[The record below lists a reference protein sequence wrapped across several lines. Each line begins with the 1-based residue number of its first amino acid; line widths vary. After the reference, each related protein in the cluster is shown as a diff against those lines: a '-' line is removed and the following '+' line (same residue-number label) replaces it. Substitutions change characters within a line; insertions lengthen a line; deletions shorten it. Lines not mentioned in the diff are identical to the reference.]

1 MEETDMIKHG
11 IKALVALMAIMLVVF
26 FAASPALAA
35 DVRNEDSVVIASGDV
50 INDDL
55 YLAGSRIIINGTV
68 NGDVMAAGDTITV
81 NGKIDGS
88 IIAVG
93 STIGID
99 GEVTHAARV
108 AGGDINI
115 DGTIG
120 GDLAVAGSSV
130 KIDGSAEI
138 GQDVIFAAS
147 RISINGP
154 VGGDVKGG
162 GGRVILQNV
171 VEGNVELG
179 IEPLEIYTMVDI
191 KSDIDFRVDRLTVEP
206 TAHIK
211 GDLTYLSKEEANIMP
226 GANIDGE
233 ITHRIPEVRE
243 PIIPP
248 TLGIWSKVIAFLMML
263 LVGIVIILIAPKRSL
278 ALAAS
283 IKRKPLLSL
292 GWGAVILLATPIAA
306 LIIFITVI
314 GIPVSLLGM
323 VLYGIAI
330 FLSQIVVGLFIGYWI
345 LGSFS
350 RVESRGML
358 IGALAL
364 GFAILTLIKLIP
376 YLGIPL
382 WIATVLFGM
391 GAMALSQQTLNKMAA
406 GNGTEVPE

>member
-1 MEETDMIKHG
+1 MVKQG
-11 IKALVALMAIMLVVF
+11 IKALVALMAIMLVIF
-26 FAASPALAA
+26 FAATPALAA

-55 YLAGSRIIINGTV
+55 YVAGSRIIINGTV
-68 NGDVMAAGDTITV
+68 NGDVMAGGSSITV

-93 STIGID
+93 STIGIE
-99 GEVTHAARV
+99 GEVTHAVRV
-108 AGGDINI
+108 AGSDINVS
-115 DGTIG
+115 GTIG

-179 IEPLEIYTMVDI
+179 IGSIELYTMVDI
-191 KSDIDFRVDRLTVEP
+191 KSDMDFRVERLTVEP
-206 TAHIK
+206 TTHIK

-226 GANIDGE
+226 GATIDGE

-248 TLGIWSKVIAFLMML
+248 AFGIWSKVIAFLMILM
-263 LVGIVIILIAPKRSL
+263 VGIVIILIAPKRSL
-278 ALAAS
+278 AMAAS

-306 LIIFITVI
+306 LIIFITII

-391 GAMALSQQTLNKMAA
+391 GAMALSQHTLNKMSA
-406 GNGTEVPE
+406 GNGSEVPE